1 MIELQDIID
10 IQVVVNVVVVVVVVV
25 KAIKVFG
32 MRLKFNFVIDKSLS
46 TTY

>member
-10 IQVVVNVVVVVVVVV
+10 IQVVVNVVVVVVVV